1 MSEITGGL
9 TVLGFIVMLSASN
22 AIFEIRKL
30 ERERKERDLKAL
42 KEQEDWLLVQKGI
55 AMERATFTKMA
66 QATLAKGPCKEIV

>member
-1 MSEITGGL
+1 MSELIGGL
-9 TVLGFIVMLSASN
+9 AVLGFIVMLSASN

-66 QATLAKGPCKEIV
+66 KATLAKGPCKEIV

>member
-1 MSEITGGL
+1 MSEIIGGL
-9 TVLGFIVMLSASN
+9 AVLGFIVILSASN

-55 AMERATFTKMA
+55 AMERMTFYQ
-66 QATLAKGPCKEIV
+66 QAKVTLAKGVCKEIV

>member
-9 TVLGFIVMLSASN
+9 AVLGFIVMLSASN
-22 AIFEIRKL
+22 AIFEICKL

-55 AMERATFTKMA
+55 AMERMTFYQQAK
-66 QATLAKGPCKEIV
+66 ATLAKGPSKEIV